1 MYSTTMTSM
10 PVGIRAVPI
19 RVEVDIS
26 AGMPAFEMVGFLAS
40 EVREARERVRTALHN
55 CGIALPAKRI
65 TVNLSPANIRKSGTG
80 FDVAIAVALLAAMGL
95 VDGERA
101 ADALY
106 VGELNLRGDIL
117 PVSGVLPIVSDAAA
131 DGTRRFVVPAENMWE
146 ARLVQTAEIRG
157 FSSLTELLG
166 FLRGEPYTETEAG
179 SAGDKPCAEPEAA
192 GEMPHEDSEAPE
204 ADFSE
209 VNGQAYLRRV
219 AEVAASGMHNLLM
232 IGPPGAGK
240 TMIAERMATILPP
253 LVREERLELSK
264 IYSVRGML
272 GKRRDLIARRP
283 FRSPH
288 HTASLAGL
296 VGGGKDLRP
305 GEISLAHKGV
315 LFLDELTEFE
325 KSTVETLR
333 QPLEEHEIHLVRAAG
348 SVSYPSDFLLVA
360 AMNPCNCGY
369 YPDLQRCC
377 CTPAMLRRYIG
388 RVSKPLLD
396 RIDICAEAPAVTYR
410 ELAGKAKNES
420 SADIRSR
427 VQECHELQLARYQGQ
442 GFCHNSRIPAA
453 QIADYCALGEKEE
466 RYMEQVFGARSMTA
480 RSYHKVLRVA
490 RTVADLDHSDPIKIR
505 HLSEAACYFGFDEK
519 FWGGM

>member
-10 PVGIRAVPI
+10 LAGIRAVPI

-95 VDGERA
+95 VDGART
-101 ADALY
+101 ADTLY

-131 DGTRRFVVPAENMWE
+131 DGVKCFVVPAENVWE
-146 ARLVQTAEIRG
+146 ARLVRKAAIRG
-157 FSSLTELLG
+157 FASLGELLG
-166 FLRGEPYTETEAG
+166 CLQGEPYTEPESAEEKPYPEPG
-179 SAGDKPCAEPEAA
+179 SAEEKPYTEPEAR
-192 GEMPHEDSEAPE
+192 EV
-204 ADFSE
+204 DFSE
-209 VNGQAYLRRV
+209 VNGQSYLRRV

-253 LVREERLELSK
+253 LVEEERLELSK

-272 GKRRDLIARRP
+272 GKRRSLISCRP

-296 VGGGKDLRP
+296 VGGGTDLRP

-333 QPLEEHEIHLVRAAG
+333 QPLEEHEIHIVRAAG

-369 YPDLQRCC
+369 YPDRQICC
-377 CTPAMLRRYIG
+377 CTPSMLRRYIG

-410 ELAGKAKNES
+410 ELTGKTKNES

-427 VQECHELQLARYQGQ
+427 VQACHELQLARYRGQ
-442 GFCHNSRIPAA
+442 SFCHNSRIPAA
-453 QIADYCALGEKEE
+453 RIADYCALGEKEE
-466 RYMEQVFGARSMTA
+466 RYMEQVFGSRNMTA

-490 RTVADLDHSDPIKIR
+490 RTVADLDRSDRIEIR
-505 HLSEAACYFGFDEK
+505 HLSEAACYRSFDEK

>member
-10 PVGIRAVPI
+10 LAGIRAVPI

-95 VDGERA
+95 VDGART
-101 ADALY
+101 ADTLY

-131 DGTRRFVVPAENMWE
+131 YGVKCFVVPADNVWE
-146 ARLVQTAEIRG
+146 ARLVRKAAIRG
-157 FSSLTELLG
+157 FVSLGELLAC
-166 FLRGEPYTETEAG
+166 LQGEPYPKTESAERKLYSETEGAEEEPYPETEAR
-179 SAGDKPCAEPEAA
+179 
-192 GEMPHEDSEAPE
+192 E

-209 VNGQAYLRRV
+209 VNGQSYLRRV

-253 LVREERLELSK
+253 LAEEERLELSK

-272 GKRRDLIARRP
+272 GRRRSLISCRP

-296 VGGGKDLRP
+296 VGGGTDLRP

-333 QPLEEHEIHLVRAAG
+333 QPLEEHEIQIVRAAG
-348 SVSYPSDFLLVA
+348 SVSYPSDFLLIA

-369 YPDLQRCC
+369 YPDRQRCC
-377 CTPAMLRRYIG
+377 CTPSMLRRYIG

-410 ELAGKAKNES
+410 ELTGKAKNES

-427 VQECHELQLARYQGQ
+427 VQACHEIQLARYRGQ
-442 GFCHNSRIPAA
+442 NFCHNSRIPAA
-453 QIADYCALGEKEE
+453 RIADYCALGEKEE
-466 RYMEQVFGARSMTA
+466 RYMEQVFGNRSMTA

-490 RTVADLDHSDPIKIR
+490 RTVADLDRSDRIEIR
-505 HLSEAACYFGFDEK
+505 HLSEAACYRSFDEK